1 MKLKKQVVLLCL
13 LTIIE
18 IPFNN
23 LFSQNIPAKPTRQ
36 SSFEA
41 FSQGNYEKAYTQFRE
56 LLLTY
61 SKDPLYK
68 YYSGVCLVKL
78 NRDPGEAINLLQQA
92 LQGGDAIKSLPSDGL
107 FFLGRAQQMSGKF
120 SEAVYSYN
128 SFTGQVGKKTA
139 REMGVPEFIQ
149 QCSLKQGQVAETE
162 LKPSGTLKN
171 VKADTIKSEVKPAI
185 KEPIQKA
192 AEKTT
197 AEKTDLPAN
206 YENALNAAISFQLKA
221 DSLLEVAG
229 EQRKEL
235 EKLSVADKAALKTRI
250 SENEKH
256 AASFQ
261 RLADQKYNEARIALN
276 PNQDTSGHQKVT
288 PDKPVN
294 SVVKD
299 SAGIANYRAAVKASD
314 KRSDSTKVVT
324 SSGKPKVEVFALFE
338 VLAKPVTDPKAKII
352 IDPDV
357 PEGLIYRIQIAVFR
371 NPVVPAYFKGITPIY
386 GFKIA
391 GTDKTIYYAG
401 MFRKSLDATKALASV
416 KGKGFKDAFVVAL
429 LANKSVSPDRAT
441 LLEKDWGKKPFVSN
455 DKAFTQTQVDTVTP
469 TLTFRVEVTRSIK
482 PLKDDV
488 VEGIRK
494 IAGNRGLDIQTLE
507 DGKIDYLIGKF
518 ITFETASEYADLLK
532 RNGYRETQV
541 VAWLGKKEIPIETAR
556 QLFEKLK

>member
-1 MKLKKQVVLLCL
+1 MKLKKQIVLLCL

-78 NRDPGEAINLLQQA
+78 NRDPGEATNLLQQA
-92 LQGGDAIKSLPSDGL
+92 LQGGDAVKTLPSDGL
-107 FFLGRAQQMSGKF
+107 FYLGRAQQMSGKF

-128 SFTGQVGKKTA
+128 SYTSLVGKKTA

-149 QCSLKQGQVAETE
+149 QCSQKQGQVAETE
-162 LKPSGTLKN
+162 LKPAGTLKS
-171 VKADTIKSEVKPAI
+171 VKADTIKPEVKPAI

-192 AEKTT
+192 SEKVT
-197 AEKTDLPAN
+197 AAKTDLPAN
-206 YENALNAAISFQLKA
+206 YEKILNEAIEFQSKA
-221 DSLLEVAG
+221 DSLLELAG

-235 EKLSVADKAALKTRI
+235 EKLPVSEKPALKTRI
-250 SENEKH
+250 SENEKL
-256 AASFQ
+256 AASYQ
-261 RLADQKYNEARIALN
+261 KSADQKYGEAQVLMN
-276 PNQDTSGHQKVT
+276 PQHDTSKLSIVT
-288 PDKPVN
+288 TEKPVN
-294 SVVKD
+294 KIVKD
-299 SAGIANYRAAVKASD
+299 SSGIVNYKAVKPAD
-314 KRSDSTKVVT
+314 KRPDSTKVVIP
-324 SSGKPKVEVFALFE
+324 SIKPKVEVFALFE

-371 NPVVPAYFKGITPIY
+371 NPIVPAYFKGITPVY

-416 KGKGFKDAFVVAL
+416 KGKGFKDAFIVAL
-429 LANKSVSPDRAT
+429 LANKSVSPDRAS

-455 DKAFTQTQVDTVTP
+455 DKALTETRADTVTP

-482 PLKDDV
+482 PLKDEV